1 MKKIKLFTVSVLV
14 TTISWGQTIVEDF
27 NYKSDTT
34 LTSSGWTTVFSKST
48 ENAITVNS
56 SGLTYA
62 GSPASGVGFCVNMTT
77 SGQDVG
83 KFFKPVASGN
93 VYMSFLVN
101 VSAAQGGDNFIGIMN
116 GLGPNPGVA
125 ARAFIKKSGKGFVF
139 GLGKSAITSIP
150 YENTVRTFGT
160 TYLVVVKY
168 SFNSGSDTDD
178 IVDMWVNPVLG
189 AAATTPQLTMGDAV
203 KDAGSGLTGACLRQG
218 NPTTAPTLQ
227 IDGIRI
233 GSTWDFVTAVDPQKN
248 KN

>member
-1 MKKIKLFTVSVLV
+1 MKKIKLFTVFALV

-27 NYKSDTT
+27 NYKSDST

-62 GSPASGVGFCVNMTT
+62 GSPSSGVGFSVNMTT

-83 KFFKPVASGN
+83 KFFKPVATGS

-116 GLGPNPGVA
+116 GPGPNPGLA
-125 ARAFIKKSGKGFVF
+125 ARAFIKKSGNGFVF

-160 TYLVVVKY
+160 TCLVVVKY
-168 SFNSGSDTDD
+168 TFNSENDTDD

-189 AAATTPQLTMGDAV
+189 APETTPHLTMGAGV
-203 KDAGSGLTGACLRQG
+203 KDAASGLTGTCLRQG
-218 NPTTAPTLQ
+218 NPSTAPTLQ
-227 IDGIRI
+227 IDGIRT
-233 GSTWDFVTAVDPQKN
+233 GTTWDFVTAIDN
-248 KN
+248 KK

>member
-1 MKKIKLFTVSVLV
+1 MKKINLIIVSAFL
-14 TTISWGQTIVEDF
+14 TTISWGQTFLDDF
-27 NYKSDTT
+27 NYKTGSA
-34 LTSSGWTTVFSKST
+34 LTENGWNIIFSKSV

-62 GSPASGVGFCVNMTT
+62 GSPASGVGFSVNMTT

-83 KFFKPVASGN
+83 KFFKAVTTGS

-101 VSAAQGGDNFIGIMN
+101 VSAAQAGDNFIGIMN

-168 SFNSGSDTDD
+168 TFNNENTTDD

-189 AAATTPQLTMGDAV
+189 AAATTPQLSMGAGV
-203 KDAGSGLTGACLRQG
+203 NDAGSGLTGACLRQG
-218 NPTTAPTLQ
+218 NPNTAPTLQ

-233 GSTWDFVTAVDPQKN
+233 GSTWDFVTAFDNKN

>member
-1 MKKIKLFTVSVLV
+1 MKKIKLFTFSALV
-14 TTISWGQTIVEDF
+14 TTVSWGQTIVEDF
-27 NYKSDTT
+27 NYKSDSA

-48 ENAITVNS
+48 ENAIIVNS
-56 SGLTYA
+56 TGLTYP
-62 GSPASGVGFCVNMTT
+62 GSPASGVGFSVNMNT

-83 KFFKPVASGN
+83 KFFKPVPTGS

-101 VSAAQGGDNFIGIMN
+101 VSAAQSGDNFIGIMN

-160 TYLVVVKY
+160 TYLVVMKY
-168 SFNSGSDTDD
+168 TFNSGNLTDD

-189 AAATTPQLTMGDAV
+189 AAAATPLLTMGAGV
-203 KDAGSGLTGACLRQG
+203 NDAGSGLTGTCLRQG
-218 NPTTAPTLQ
+218 NPKTAPTLQ
-227 IDGIRI
+227 IDGIRT
-233 GSTWDFVTAVDPQKN
+233 GTTWDFVTAFDN
-248 KN
+248 KK